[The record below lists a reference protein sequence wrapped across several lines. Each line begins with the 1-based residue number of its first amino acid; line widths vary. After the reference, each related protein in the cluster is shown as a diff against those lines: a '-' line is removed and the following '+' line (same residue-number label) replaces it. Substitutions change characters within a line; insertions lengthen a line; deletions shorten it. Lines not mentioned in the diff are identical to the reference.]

1 MEKIR
6 NLMYG
11 MHPSLK
17 ALLETAIM
25 FLPAIPAYLWM
36 WPKLSSTSLQIIQSL
51 VYIYILGGTLF
62 IGLRGWNWS
71 QLGLNKNGIGLSLCC
86 GLVLLVGRLLIIFSI
101 TWAIRPDQLTLL
113 RFLGELIYYFGLVG
127 LVEELLFRG
136 LIYRLLED
144 WRGARWAIWGSSI
157 GFMLWHVFGQG
168 PLMGIASLLIGLIF
182 ALIRWRAG
190 GILGLILVHGLYD
203 LETALLVSEDNALV
217 VSKGAL
223 EIHTLGLVY
232 IGLALLV
239 FVPIFLWK
247 IYPYFIKIT
256 QVDTRN

>member
-1 MEKIR
+1 
-6 NLMYG
+6 
-11 MHPSLK
+11 
-17 ALLETAIM
+17 M

-36 WPKLSSTSLQIIQSL
+36 WPKLSGTSLLIIQSL

-62 IGLRGWNWS
+62 IGLRRLNWS
-71 QLGLNKNGIGLSLCC
+71 QLGLNKNGIGLSLFC

-101 TWAIRPDQLTLL
+101 TWAIRPAQLTLL
-113 RFLGELIYYFGLVG
+113 RLLGDLIYYFGLVG

-136 LIYRLLED
+136 LIYRLMED
-144 WRGARWAIWGSSI
+144 WHGVRWAIWGSSI

-168 PLMGIASLLIGLIF
+168 PLMGIATLLIGLIF

-217 VSKGAL
+217 LSQGAL
-223 EIHTLGLVY
+223 EIRALGLVY
-232 IGLALLV
+232 LGLSLLV
-239 FVPIFLWK
+239 LVPILLWK
-247 IYPYFIKIT
+247 IYPYFNK
-256 QVDTRN
+256 RA